1 MDVQI
6 LGLLKA
12 TCPDIPITVDVV
24 EGSSKLT
31 DGFQGIDT
39 CLRSSKV
46 INPES
51 EVLGAW
57 SFPKASM

>member
-12 TCPDIPITVDVV
+12 ACPDVPITADVV

-31 DGFQGIDT
+31 NGFKGIKRQT
-39 CLRSSKV
+39 LLIFV
-46 INPES
+46 NFS
-51 EVLGAW
+51 EDE
-57 SFPKASM
+57 

>member
-12 TCPDIPITVDVV
+12 ACPDVPITADVV

-31 DGFQGIDT
+31 DGFKGI
-39 CLRSSKV
+39 
-46 INPES
+46 E
-51 EVLGAW
+51 
-57 SFPKASM
+57 KANLLDL